1 MHGIYLCSTTKH
13 EFGIIERM
21 SLIMAHNG
29 KFLLRGK
36 QGGEK
41 IHNNK
46 TKLCKYLAVI
56 ASKGALMIGKMDVK

>member
-13 EFGIIERM
+13 ELGIIERM

-29 KFLLRGK
+29 KFLLRGE

-41 IHNNK
+41 ILNNK
-46 TKLCKYLAVI
+46 TKLCKYLVVI
-56 ASKGALMIGKMDVK
+56 ASKGALVIGKMDVK